1 MGHTRE
7 LFATTMQ
14 TTINPPPTRTPTH
27 ARERWWRAGSVRLDT
42 KFVVVI
48 APGKRPATFR
58 TWKLSPVTPM
68 VLRSTGRGRV
78 GHRHNTTT
86 QKQHAPHPPS
96 QPGDQGGGHPHTH
109 THQHAHPEHTPTR
122 THPYAQSTHAHART
136 RTRAV
141 TQGTP
146 STTTPTPTPHA
157 HTPRAHAPARTTRA
171 RARGVVDPPL
181 R

>member
-1 MGHTRE
+1 MWDTHTRE

-109 THQHAHPEHTPTR
+109 TH
-122 THPYAQSTHAHART
+122 AQSTHTTQHNTSGRTQPHHAHNQSTSARG
-136 RTRAV
+136 R
-141 TQGTP
+141 GS
-146 STTTPTPTPHA
+146 STTIDSLKHTTNTTPT
-157 HTPRAHAPARTTRA
+157 
-171 RARGVVDPPL
+171 L
-181 R
+181 SLLF